1 MILNKL
7 TASLSPIVNGMLAV
21 LAFVQ
26 QKQLVLALLAGLT
39 MPFFAS
45 MKSDERQKAPLWKK
59 LIIAFSLL
67 CFLSGTLAPVVI
79 GSFQWLYKIRPT
91 SDNTVLAWSVR
102 IAFTVTG
109 IIFHIMLRRIFTPE
123 LDKIKKRLVKKT
135 TLERELRTDVRT
147 VKSLLPETLHY
158 NPLDYIDLNKGIFTG
173 MGRENEP
180 MYLPLKDWQKQHADI
195 IGTTGVSASDIR
207 R

>member
-7 TASLSPIVNGMLAV
+7 AASLSPIVNGMLAL

-26 QKQLVLALLAGLT
+26 QQQLVLALLAGLT

-79 GSFQWLYKIRPT
+79 GPFQWLYKIRPS
-91 SDNTVLAWSVR
+91 SDNTVLAWSV
-102 IAFTVTG
+102 
-109 IIFHIMLRRIFTPE
+109 
-123 LDKIKKRLVKKT
+123 
-135 TLERELRTDVRT
+135 
-147 VKSLLPETLHY
+147 
-158 NPLDYIDLNKGIFTG
+158 
-173 MGRENEP
+173 
-180 MYLPLKDWQKQHADI
+180 
-195 IGTTGVSASDIR
+195 
-207 R
+207 

>member
-7 TASLSPIVNGMLAV
+7 AASLSPIVNGMLAL

-26 QKQLVLALLAGLT
+26 QQQLVLALLAGLT

-79 GSFQWLYKIRPT
+79 GPFQWLYKIRPS

-109 IIFHIMLRRIFTPE
+109 VIFHIMLRRIFTPE

-135 TLERELRTDVRT
+135 TL
-147 VKSLLPETLHY
+147 
-158 NPLDYIDLNKGIFTG
+158 
-173 MGRENEP
+173 
-180 MYLPLKDWQKQHADI
+180 
-195 IGTTGVSASDIR
+195 
-207 R
+207 

>member
-59 LIIAFSLL
+59 ADYCFFPAVFSLRHTGSGRYRI
-67 CFLSGTLAPVVI
+67 LSVAV
-79 GSFQWLYKIRPT
+79 
-91 SDNTVLAWSVR
+91 
-102 IAFTVTG
+102 
-109 IIFHIMLRRIFTPE
+109 
-123 LDKIKKRLVKKT
+123 
-135 TLERELRTDVRT
+135 
-147 VKSLLPETLHY
+147 
-158 NPLDYIDLNKGIFTG
+158 
-173 MGRENEP
+173 
-180 MYLPLKDWQKQHADI
+180 
-195 IGTTGVSASDIR
+195 
-207 R
+207 

>member
-45 MKSDERQKAPLWKK
+45 MKSDERQKAPLWKR

-67 CFLSGTLAPVVI
+67 CFLSGTLAPIVI
-79 GSFQWLYKIRPT
+79 GSFQWLYKTRLT
-91 SDNTVLAWSVR
+91 SDNTG
-102 IAFTVTG
+102 TG
-109 IIFHIMLRRIFTPE
+109 LVSTDCFHCNRNYFSYYASPGIHAGTGQN
-123 LDKIKKRLVKKT
+123 K
-135 TLERELRTDVRT
+135 
-147 VKSLLPETLHY
+147 ET
-158 NPLDYIDLNKGIFTG
+158 
-173 MGRENEP
+173 
-180 MYLPLKDWQKQHADI
+180 
-195 IGTTGVSASDIR
+195 SC
-207 R
+207 

>member
-1 MILNKL
+1 M
-7 TASLSPIVNGMLAV
+7 NGR
-21 LAFVQ
+21 
-26 QKQLVLALLAGLT
+26 KRRSG
-39 MPFFAS
+39 
-45 MKSDERQKAPLWKK
+45 KADYC
-59 LIIAFSLL
+59 FSLL

-158 NPLDYIDLNKGIFTG
+158 NPLDYIDLNKGI
-173 MGRENEP
+173 
-180 MYLPLKDWQKQHADI
+180 LPAWAGKMNQCI
-195 IGTTGVSASDIR
+195 SR
-207 R
+207 